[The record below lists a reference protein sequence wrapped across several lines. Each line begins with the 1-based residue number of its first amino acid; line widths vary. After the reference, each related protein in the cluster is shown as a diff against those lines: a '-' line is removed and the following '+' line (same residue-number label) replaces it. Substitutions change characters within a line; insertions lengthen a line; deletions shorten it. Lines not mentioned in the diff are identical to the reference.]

1 MTPDESPPLTQYLR
15 AWQDGDTGAFERTVE
30 ALHAELRRMAAS
42 RLRGDGGAVTLTP
55 GELLNEAILRVM
67 QSPPAFASRAH
78 FRATMSLLMRSV
90 LIDHVRARRSQKRGG
105 GEVLMTLTEAAVGEA
120 SMDIEL
126 LALDQALTQ
135 LAALDARASEV
146 LQLTYFGGL
155 TREEVVEAL
164 NVSLSS
170 VDRDLKFG
178 RAWIRKSMGLG
189 T

>member
-1 MTPDESPPLTQYLR
+1 MSDTAIPLTQYLR
-15 AWQDGDTGAFERTVE
+15 AWQDGDRQGLERAVE

-42 RLRGDGGAVTLTP
+42 RLRGDGGVVTLTP
-55 GELLNEAILRVM
+55 GDLLNEAILRVM
-67 QSPPAFASRAH
+67 QSPPAFANRAH

-90 LIDHVRARRSQKRGG
+90 LIDHARERLAQKRGG
-105 GEVLMTLTEAAVGEA
+105 GAVFMTLTETGIGED
-120 SMDIEL
+120 SMDMEL

-135 LAALDARASEV
+135 LAALDARGSEV

-155 TREEVVEAL
+155 SREEVAEAL
-164 NVSLSS
+164 DVSVPT

-189 T
+189 A